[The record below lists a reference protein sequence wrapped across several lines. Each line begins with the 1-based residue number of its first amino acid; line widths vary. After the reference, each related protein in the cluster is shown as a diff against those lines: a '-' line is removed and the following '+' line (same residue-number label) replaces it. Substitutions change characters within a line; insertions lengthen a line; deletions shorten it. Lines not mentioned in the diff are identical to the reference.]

1 MLLWSA
7 LSDCL
12 VGLYQTDAPPHSH
25 GELYTVE
32 MIPEASIS
40 SAKRK
45 AIDECLDE
53 LIVVV
58 VIVVAEKDGSSRLRV
73 DYLWLS
79 TFNLEEH
86 LPVPRLRPRSPIVE
100 LATRQ

>member
-79 TFNLEEH
+79 A
-86 LPVPRLRPRSPIVE
+86 V
-100 LATRQ
+100 TRKNTYPFLD